1 MKKRKTKYNLLFYSM
16 IVLSIFSVGILSTL
30 LLSPNVRNS
39 VLSKLKN
46 TQDKNSNGTPL
57 RSKVLRDNG
66 DGTYTLSL
74 DVTGDSEKITPKVN
88 VIVIVDRSG
97 SMGESSGTGA
107 YVAAND
113 TSDNR
118 FGLVNGQYIRLTRE
132 GTNNYN
138 RTYWYTNSAGER
150 VQYTGQRY
158 QYDSSATR
166 LEATKAAVNKLAN
179 KLLGYNGNGNPD
191 DTVEMSLISFSGPNQ
206 PTPQIQT
213 NVRKTNTFTTYET
226 AVNGLGAQGGTNWE
240 IALQTANGIDF
251 EDDDPTFVIFFTDG
265 APTRYGTNLGTGQE
279 REPNMKESYDA
290 ATDDAATLAQN
301 VGVNNFYTIFAYGT
315 TTGSNYLRDLTAA
328 AGAPATN
335 NYSASSTAE
344 LEAAFDEILSKIE
357 QAGFADVS
365 INDGTT
371 AAVQASSGSVS
382 GGLLE
387 VDKNFKYY
395 LSFPLKENGQ
405 SDIPEITN
413 ITLVSNDQ
421 YKLTDAN
428 GNEYT
433 VTRVPAYEQDTKT
446 GRETDVVLENVFK
459 FEWVDAQNP
468 LHKTTPPEATFDE
481 NPTIKNEH
489 NEDVPNPNYGAVD
502 WDLSSLDV
510 LKNNVTYTVS
520 FDCYPSQVT
529 LDIIADI
536 KNDPSSYEDLDDT
549 VKQYLDSNGN
559 LKTNTGATLKYD
571 DTRTTADESK
581 VPIDFNDV
589 TPVETKTVEALS
601 VAKEWDGG
609 NPDPKIT
616 LYVDR
621 DNDLK
626 KYYTELSSP
635 TYKGS
640 VNASIGIMKYDT
652 EGNVTVLTPGHDY
665 KFSEDNELSHIWDFT
680 TPTIHPMM
688 INGKVYTLLQVPE
701 GSVTMTKDH
710 EIQGDNEYF
719 RLTLKNGNTTT
730 TKIYVVGSEDAVL
743 TAKNVK
749 RSHLDF
755 NKVVVGKDAANANPE
770 DLFTFDATITTKTGT
785 DFWFSIWNGSGYVVN
800 TTDKQYITNATQEV
814 IVVDTKDTA
823 NIQNWNK
830 TDSEITYKERNAIT
844 GQFED
849 KKISSY
855 VSCTEVSEGKYSI
868 ITGFYYAPSGTHVTY
883 QIQRDWNVRF
893 TYVPTGSTYTIKELV
908 DDEHLDEAYRFI
920 DITGVGTQD
929 NRQVTGSQVSGT
941 LKEAST
947 TYKETFKNEYLLT
960 HVDVEKV
967 WDDADN
973 QDGKRPDSVTVIL
986 KRDGV
991 EVEGKSVVLDGKT
1004 TIKDETTGEEV
1015 ADPNEKV
1022 AWKTTF
1028 NNLPVYNKTTN
1039 QPYVYTIDEI
1049 ITSNDYQK
1057 DVTCNMVGTQTEG
1070 ETTEGEEGEEASE
1083 DEGDPDP
1090 TAQSTMSCVITNT
1103 HTPETKKV
1111 KVVKVWDDAND
1122 QDGLRRSGNTTA
1134 TVALTEDGTASST
1147 MKVTSGTDI
1156 TKNKFESEVYTVPV
1170 YKPGEVGQ
1178 EIAYS
1183 AVEASVPTGYEK
1195 SDVATTTETIDGEEV
1210 TVFTITN
1217 THTPATKKV
1226 RIAKAWDDANNQDN
1240 LRNNATIALVENG
1253 ETSTTKT
1260 FTTDGTTTADYAD
1273 FEVPVY
1279 KPGEVGV
1286 PATYSATETVTP
1298 RNYTTTNTA
1307 EKTTVTEEGVEIEV
1321 YTIKNT
1327 HTPLTKKVRIAKA
1340 WDDADNQDGLRN
1352 NATIALIE
1360 NGTTSTTKT
1369 FTTDGTTTADYADF
1383 EVPVNQPGKVGVPAT
1398 YSATETVTPR
1408 NYTTTNVAA
1417 SSTTTVDGKEIEV
1430 YTITNTH
1437 TPATKKIKVV
1447 KVWEDNND
1455 QDGLRKN
1462 GTTATI
1468 AVTEDG
1474 TASSTMTLTS
1484 GSDITKNKFESEVYT
1499 VPVYKPGS
1507 VRQEVIYSAVEATT
1521 PDKYTKS
1528 DVVPSEEKI
1537 TNETTG
1543 EEETVY
1549 VFTIT
1554 NTHTPE
1560 QMKIKV
1566 VKDWED
1572 ADNQD
1577 GLREPATITL
1587 YAGETATQ
1595 NTLTTIEDL
1604 KSATFTVDKY
1614 ANGSEIVYSVQE
1626 NELDG
1631 YTTTIVPSTEDVKD
1645 ETTGEVTETIK
1656 VFTVI
1661 NTHTPATKKIQIK
1674 KVFSDA
1680 NNQDGI
1686 RENATIAVTEDGTAS
1701 TTMTLTTKENEASSD
1716 IYTVPVNKAG
1726 TEITYSATETV
1737 TPDGYT
1743 AGDVE
1748 SEDVTINGETVT
1760 VFTITNTHT
1769 PATKKIQIK
1778 KVFSDSNNQDGIRKN
1793 ATIAVT
1799 ENGTASTSMTLTTK
1813 EDAAESDIY
1822 TVPVY
1827 KVGAEGQ
1834 EVTYS
1839 ATETVTPDGYT
1850 PSEVDSKDVTIN
1862 GETVTVFTITN
1873 IHTPATK
1880 KVRIAK
1886 AWDDNNDQDGL
1897 REKGVSATIAL
1908 IENGTTSTTKTFTT
1922 DGKTTA
1928 DYADFEVPVYKA
1940 GSVGV
1945 PATYSA
1951 TETTTPTGYTTTNEA
1966 VRSTTTVDG
1975 KEIEVYTITN
1985 THTPETKDIKVVKA
1999 WSDDNNHEG
2008 FRPSSV
2014 TFQLTANGSNYGQP
2028 VTVKFEKDILENNWS
2043 YTFEDLDVYANG
2055 SEIVYD
2061 VVETPVPNYEGS
2073 DAVVTTERDE
2083 TTGEEIKVLTIT
2095 NSRTVEK
2102 IPVTVKKVWND
2113 ENNKE
2118 GYRPASVTFNLFGV
2132 DKTKP
2137 VQSAT
2142 FDGTNTD
2149 ENGYWTYTF
2158 TNLDKYAN
2166 GELINYTITE
2176 DTVANYTP
2184 SIQGLTI
2191 TNSRGV
2197 ETTTVTVEKDWQD
2210 ANNKEGFRPP
2220 SVQVQLKDG
2229 NNAVGTP
2236 VTLDASNNW
2245 KYEWTGLQKIRNQQ
2259 PIEYTVE
2266 EVKTDVITGTDDVG
2280 TYAISVTETETGYKI
2295 TNTHTPKT
2303 TGFTITKVWSDRDDE
2318 EGFRPDE
2325 IEIEIHSQTA
2335 SETEAKLETVI
2346 KLDGE
2351 VDENGPETAKWVAT
2365 LSELPKYRNGEEIEY
2380 TVYESR
2386 NDVLTGTDG
2395 VGTYAISETG
2405 NAASGF
2411 TITNTHT
2418 PTPTSVTVEK
2428 DWQDASDKEGFRPE
2442 SVTIILHASD
2452 NSIADQ
2458 QVTITGTPSWS
2469 HTFTDLLAYKDGK
2482 KITYTVEEVK
2492 TDVITGTDGTGTYA
2506 ISVTET
2512 ATGYKVTN
2520 THTPET
2526 TTSTV
2531 VKVWDDNSN
2540 QDKVR
2545 PAVADIEFQLQANG
2559 TDVGEPVTLTDAG
2572 NNRWT
2577 KTVSNLPKYADGE
2590 LIEYTW
2596 VEDEASLKELGYT
2609 LTSAELSN
2617 DKLTYTMTNY
2627 RETDKITINGKKTW
2641 ADSSNNDQVRPLELN
2656 IQLFANGTAVEGQ
2669 TKHLEAADYDA
2680 TANEWTFSFEDLE
2693 VNDANGPIVY
2703 TVDEVDSEGK
2713 PTEVQYYDKTQTGN
2727 KENGYEIINKHD
2739 KETTSV
2745 KATKVWDDDSN
2756 RDAIQPE
2763 NVTFELFAN
2772 GDKVGSKVLDGKV
2785 DKTGEYEPWKV
2796 EFTGLDK
2803 LYNGEEIE
2811 YTVEEVKTGVITGKD
2826 ENGTYAVSVTGDQ
2839 VKGYT
2844 ITNTH
2849 TPETVDID
2857 VKKVWNDDDN
2867 RDALRPDEVTFYI
2880 YQDGSETP
2888 FRTETVTFK
2897 ENKSENTWYYTFSDL
2912 PKYKN
2917 VNGVATP
2924 IKYTI
2929 KEAAVDSYRGEVD
2942 NSKYTIT
2949 NIHTPETTTIT
2960 GYKVWRDDSDKE
2972 GKRPG
2977 SVTIKLYANGEFYDS
2992 KVVSGGKD
3000 NEWAYTFEDLP
3011 VWYNDKGEAKK
3022 VVYTVAEADVANGY
3036 VSTIKDKNSETDKFI
3051 IINTITG
3058 TTEVSGKKIWDD
3070 DNNRDGVRLSSVTI
3084 VLNADG
3090 KKLEGEKYSK
3100 TLPDENGKW
3109 EYSWTELP
3117 KYNED
3122 GTKIVYSVTEEL
3134 SEEDA
3139 KVYTANYE
3147 TEGNNLNVRNVH
3159 TPAKF
3164 DINGIK
3170 AWDDDNNRDGLRP
3183 ETVTIALNADG
3194 KQIET
3199 YTAKATD
3206 GWKYEFKGLNKYRD
3220 GGVEIKYTLTEIQEA
3235 SEEGEEGTEEEK
3247 EPIYTPIIDG
3257 YTITNKH
3264 VPETVSYKVSKVWD
3278 DDENR
3283 DGIRPES
3290 ITVNLLAD
3298 GNKVESKTV
3307 TGPKWECEFTG
3318 LPKYKKGEVGVP
3330 ITYTITEDI
3339 KEGYTASIVPQVDN
3353 PTEVVITNTHTPDTI
3368 DLDITKTWKGD
3379 EDHLDQRPKFV
3390 TVYLYADG
3398 ELIDTI
3404 TVKEDEEWKYIV
3416 ENMFKYKGGVPI
3428 KYTIDEKDVEGY
3440 IKNID
3445 GLNVINTR
3453 DSSGDVVPDEE
3464 PPHTKVDY
3472 NYVYEFV
3479 IATLSGIVISF
3490 KKEY

>member
-30 LLSPNVRNS
+30 LLSPNVRKSLSNS
-39 VLSKLKN
+39 KELEA
-46 TQDKNSNGTPL
+46 KNSNGTPL

-97 SMGESSGTGA
+97 SMGEGSGTGA

-132 GTNNYN
+132 GNTYN
-138 RTYWYTNSAGER
+138 RTYWYTNSAGEQ

-265 APTRYGTNLGTGQE
+265 APTRYGTSSGTGQE
-279 REPNMKESYDA
+279 REPNMRESYNA

-315 TTGSNYLRDLTAA
+315 NTGSNYLKNLTAA
-328 AGAPATN
+328 AGSPATN

-387 VDKNFKYY
+387 VDTNFKYY

-433 VTRVPAYEQDTKT
+433 VTRVPAYEQDTTT

-468 LHKTTPPEATFDE
+468 LHKTTPPAATFDE
-481 NPTIKNEH
+481 NPTIKDEEN
-489 NEDVPNPNYGAVD
+489 NDIPNPNYGAVD

-520 FDCYPSQVT
+520 FNCYPSQVT

-536 KNDPSSYEDLDDT
+536 KNDPSSYEDLDET
-549 VKQYLDSNGN
+549 VKKYLDSNGN
-559 LKTNTGATLKYD
+559 LKTNTGATLTYD
-571 DTRTTADESK
+571 DTRTTADESR
-581 VPIDFNDV
+581 VPIEFNDV

-609 NPDPKIT
+609 DPDPKIT

-640 VNASIGIMKYDT
+640 VNASIGIMKYDN
-652 EGNVTVLTPGHDY
+652 EGNVTILTPGHDY
-665 KFSEDNELSHIWDFT
+665 KFSEDVELSHIWDFT

-688 INGKVYTLLQVPE
+688 INGRVYTLLQVPD
-701 GSVTMTKDH
+701 GTVTMTKDH
-710 EIQGDNEYF
+710 EIHGENEYF
-719 RLTLKNGNTTT
+719 RLTFKNGDTTT
-730 TKIYVVGSEDAVL
+730 TKTYIVGSEDAVL

-814 IVVDTKDTA
+814 IEVNTNDTA

-830 TDSEITYKERNAIT
+830 TDSVITYKERNAIT
-844 GQFED
+844 GLFED

-868 ITGFYYAPSGTHVTY
+868 VTGFYYAPSGTHVTY
-883 QIQRDWNVRF
+883 QLQRDWNVRF

-908 DDEHLDEAYRFI
+908 EEEYLDEAYRFI

-929 NRQVTGSQVSGT
+929 NRQVTGSEVTGT

-973 QDGKRPDSVTVIL
+973 QDGKRPDSVTVVL

-1028 NNLPVYNKTTN
+1028 DNLPVYNKTTN
-1039 QPYVYTIDEI
+1039 QPYVYTTDEI

-1111 KVVKVWDDAND
+1111 KVVKVWEDAND

-1156 TKNKFESEVYTVPV
+1156 TTNRFESEVYTVPV
-1170 YKPGEVGQ
+1170 YKAGAVGQ

-1183 AVEASVPTGYEK
+1183 AVEASVPTGYDK
-1195 SDVATTTETIDGEEV
+1195 SDVATTTETIDGE
-1210 TVFTITN
+1210 
-1217 THTPATKKV
+1217 
-1226 RIAKAWDDANNQDN
+1226 
-1240 LRNNATIALVENG
+1240 
-1253 ETSTTKT
+1253 
-1260 FTTDGTTTADYAD
+1260 
-1273 FEVPVY
+1273 
-1279 KPGEVGV
+1279 
-1286 PATYSATETVTP
+1286 
-1298 RNYTTTNTA
+1298 
-1307 EKTTVTEEGVEIEV
+1307 
-1321 YTIKNT
+1321 
-1327 HTPLTKKVRIAKA
+1327 
-1340 WDDADNQDGLRN
+1340 
-1352 NATIALIE
+1352 
-1360 NGTTSTTKT
+1360 
-1369 FTTDGTTTADYADF
+1369 
-1383 EVPVNQPGKVGVPAT
+1383 
-1398 YSATETVTPR
+1398 
-1408 NYTTTNVAA
+1408 
-1417 SSTTTVDGKEIEV
+1417 
-1430 YTITNTH
+1430 
-1437 TPATKKIKVV
+1437 
-1447 KVWEDNND
+1447 
-1455 QDGLRKN
+1455 
-1462 GTTATI
+1462 
-1468 AVTEDG
+1468 
-1474 TASSTMTLTS
+1474 
-1484 GSDITKNKFESEVYT
+1484 
-1499 VPVYKPGS
+1499 
-1507 VRQEVIYSAVEATT
+1507 
-1521 PDKYTKS
+1521 
-1528 DVVPSEEKI
+1528 
-1537 TNETTG
+1537 
-1543 EEETVY
+1543 
-1549 VFTIT
+1549 
-1554 NTHTPE
+1554 
-1560 QMKIKV
+1560 
-1566 VKDWED
+1566 
-1572 ADNQD
+1572 
-1577 GLREPATITL
+1577 
-1587 YAGETATQ
+1587 
-1595 NTLTTIEDL
+1595 
-1604 KSATFTVDKY
+1604 
-1614 ANGSEIVYSVQE
+1614 
-1626 NELDG
+1626 
-1631 YTTTIVPSTEDVKD
+1631 
-1645 ETTGEVTETIK
+1645 
-1656 VFTVI
+1656 
-1661 NTHTPATKKIQIK
+1661 
-1674 KVFSDA
+1674 
-1680 NNQDGI
+1680 
-1686 RENATIAVTEDGTAS
+1686 
-1701 TTMTLTTKENEASSD
+1701 
-1716 IYTVPVNKAG
+1716 
-1726 TEITYSATETV
+1726 
-1737 TPDGYT
+1737 
-1743 AGDVE
+1743 
-1748 SEDVTINGETVT
+1748 TVT
-1760 VFTITNTHT
+1760 VFTITNTHE
-1769 PATKKIQIK
+1769 PEKDD
-1778 KVFSDSNNQDGIRKN
+1778 V
-1793 ATIAVT
+1793 
-1799 ENGTASTSMTLTTK
+1799 
-1813 EDAAESDIY
+1813 
-1822 TVPVY
+1822 
-1827 KVGAEGQ
+1827 
-1834 EVTYS
+1834 
-1839 ATETVTPDGYT
+1839 TVT
-1850 PSEVDSKDVTIN
+1850 
-1862 GETVTVFTITN
+1862 
-1873 IHTPATK
+1873 
-1880 KVRIAK
+1880 
-1886 AWDDNNDQDGL
+1886 
-1897 REKGVSATIAL
+1897 
-1908 IENGTTSTTKTFTT
+1908 
-1922 DGKTTA
+1922 
-1928 DYADFEVPVYKA
+1928 
-1940 GSVGV
+1940 
-1945 PATYSA
+1945 
-1951 TETTTPTGYTTTNEA
+1951 
-1966 VRSTTTVDG
+1966 
-1975 KEIEVYTITN
+1975 
-1985 THTPETKDIKVVKA
+1985 
-1999 WSDDNNHEG
+1999 
-2008 FRPSSV
+2008 
-2014 TFQLTANGSNYGQP
+2014 
-2028 VTVKFEKDILENNWS
+2028 
-2043 YTFEDLDVYANG
+2043 
-2055 SEIVYD
+2055 
-2061 VVETPVPNYEGS
+2061 
-2073 DAVVTTERDE
+2073 
-2083 TTGEEIKVLTIT
+2083 
-2095 NSRTVEK
+2095 
-2102 IPVTVKKVWND
+2102 KVWND
-2113 ENNKE
+2113 ENNYE
-2118 GYRPASVTFNLFGV
+2118 GLRPEKVIFQLKANGENYGDPVEVTFENNISENTWKYTFPDLDVNAGGDPIVYTVVETETPTGYQKTESGLTVTNSRSVSKISITVTKVWDDEDNYEGLRTPVTFYLYGTDKTIPVAEATFNGTTTDEDGNWTYTFTDLDEYANGQVINYTIDEADLEYYDKEIEGLTITNSRDIEKTTVTVTKVWDDEDNYEGLRTPVTFYLYGV
-2132 DKTKP
+2132 DKEEAIA
-2137 VQSAT
+2137 SAT
-2142 FDGTNTD
+2142 LDGSTTD
-2149 ENGYWTYTF
+2149 DDGNWTYTF

-2166 GELINYTITE
+2166 GEEIEYTVDEEELEFYDKDIDGLTVTNSRDVEKIELTVTKVWDDEDNYEGLRTPVTFYLYGVDKDEAIASATLDGSTTDEDGNWTYTFTNLDKYANGEEIEYTIDE
-2176 DTVANYTP
+2176 EELEFYDKD
-2184 SIQGLTI
+2184 IDGLTI
-2191 TNSRGV
+2191 TNSRDV
-2197 ETTTVTVEKDWQD
+2197 EKIELTVTKVWDDEDNYEGLRTPVTFYLYGVDKDEAIASATLDGSTTDDDGNWTYTFTNLDKYANGEEIEYSIDEEELEFYDKDIDGLTITNSREVEKIDLEVKKVWD
-2210 ANNKEGFRPP
+2210 DGSNYEGLRPP
-2220 SVQVQLKDG
+2220 S
-2229 NNAVGTP
+2229 
-2236 VTLDASNNW
+2236 
-2245 KYEWTGLQKIRNQQ
+2245 
-2259 PIEYTVE
+2259 
-2266 EVKTDVITGTDDVG
+2266 ITFYLYGVDKET
-2280 TYAISVTETETGYKI
+2280 SVAE
-2295 TNTHTPKT
+2295 
-2303 TGFTITKVWSDRDDE
+2303 
-2318 EGFRPDE
+2318 
-2325 IEIEIHSQTA
+2325 
-2335 SETEAKLETVI
+2335 
-2346 KLDGE
+2346 
-2351 VDENGPETAKWVAT
+2351 AT
-2365 LSELPKYRNGEEIEY
+2365 LSGSGNEWTYTFRNLDKYANGEEIEY
-2380 TVYESR
+2380 TIDEVEDENYEK
-2386 NDVLTGTDG
+2386 DIDG
-2395 VGTYAISETG
+2395 L
-2405 NAASGF
+2405 
-2411 TITNTHT
+2411 TITN
-2418 PTPTSVTVEK
+2418 SREVEK
-2428 DWQDASDKEGFRPE
+2428 TNITVTKVWDDEDNYEGLRTPVTFYLYGVDKEEPIAEATLDGTTTDEDGNWTYTFTNLDVYANGEEIEYTIDEEELEFYDKDIDGLTITNSREVEKIELTVTKVWDDEDNYEGLRTPVTFYLYGIDKTTPVAEATLDGTTTDEDGNWTYTFTNLDKYANGEEIEYSIDEADLDNYDKDIDGLTITNSREVEKTTVKVTKVWDDDDDSEGFRPD
-2442 SVTIILHASD
+2442 SVTFNLFGVNKETPVASITLSE
-2452 NSIADQ
+2452 NSEKDEDGNW
-2458 QVTITGTPSWS
+2458 TY
-2469 HTFTDLLAYKDGK
+2469 TFTDLDVYAEGK
-2482 KITYTVEEVK
+2482 TINYTVEEA
-2492 TDVITGTDGTGTYA
+2492 TTTTITGTDGTGTYA
-2506 ISVTET
+2506 TSTSGT
-2512 ATGYKVTN
+2512 MAAGYVITN

-2577 KTVSNLPKYADGE
+2577 YTVSNLPKYADGE

-2596 VEDEASLKELGYT
+2596 VEDEASLNELGYT

-2641 ADSSNNDQVRPLELN
+2641 DDSSNNDKVRPTDG
-2656 IQLFANGTAVEGQ
+2656 IDVQLYANGNPEGKPQ
-2669 TKHLEAADYDA
+2669 HLEYSDDD
-2680 TANEWTFSFEDLE
+2680 EWTFTFPDLE
-2693 VNDANGPIVY
+2693 VNDENGAITY
-2703 TVDEVDSEGK
+2703 TVDEVSV
-2713 PTEVQYYDKTQTGN
+2713 PQYYDKTQTGN

-2739 KETTSV
+2739 KEPTSV
-2745 KATKVWDDDSN
+2745 KVKKVWDDDSN

-2763 NVTFELFAN
+2763 NVQIQLKAN
-2772 GDKVGSKVLDGKV
+2772 GDIVGSKYLPEDGKWE
-2785 DKTGEYEPWKV
+2785 TT
-2796 EFTGLDK
+2796 FTGLDK

-2811 YTVEEVKTGVITGKD
+2811 YTVEEVKTDVITGTD
-2826 ENGTYAVSVTGDQ
+2826 GAETYAVSVSGDQ
-2839 VKGYT
+2839 ESGYI

-2849 TPETVDID
+2849 TPVKTQVTVT
-2857 VKKVWNDDDN
+2857 KVWDDDDN
-2867 RDALRPDEVTFYI
+2867 RDALRPGTITVNL
-2880 YQDGSETP
+2880 YQDDSTTP
-2888 FRTETVTFK
+2888 FRTATVTFDK
-2897 ENKSENTWYYTFSDL
+2897 DINENKWTYTFEDL

-2917 VNGVATP
+2917 VGGKKVEIAYN
-2924 IKYTI
+2924 ID
-2929 KEAAVDSYRGEVD
+2929 ENEVDSYHGEVD
-2942 NSKYTIT
+2942 NEKYTIT
-2949 NIHTPETTTIT
+2949 NSHDTEKTKIT
-2960 GYKVWRDDSDKE
+2960 GYKVWKDDSDKE

-2992 KVVSGGKD
+2992 KEVSGGKD

-3011 VWYNDKGEAKK
+3011 VWYNDGGEAKK

-3090 KKLEGEKYSK
+3090 KKLEGEAYSK
-3100 TLPDENGKW
+3100 TLNETNGW

-3134 SEEDA
+3134 SEDDA

-3147 TEGNNLNVRNVH
+3147 TEGNKLNVKNVH

-3164 DINGIK
+3164 DINGTK

-3199 YTAKATD
+3199 YTAKAAD

-3330 ITYTITEDI
+3330 IVYTITEDI
-3339 KEGYTASIVPQVDN
+3339 KEGYTASIVPQVEN

-3368 DLDITKTWKGD
+3368 DLDITKTWEGD

-3464 PPHTKVDY
+3464 PPHTKADY

>member
-30 LLSPNVRNS
+30 LLSPNVRKSLSNS
-39 VLSKLKN
+39 KELEA
-46 TQDKNSNGTPL
+46 KNSNGTPL

-97 SMGESSGTGA
+97 SMGDSSGTGA
-107 YVAAND
+107 YVPNND
-113 TSDNR
+113 TGETR
-118 FGLVNGQYIRLTRE
+118 FGLVDGQFISLTRR
-132 GTNNYN
+132 GNSGN
-138 RTYWYTNSAGER
+138 RTYWYTNSAG
-150 VQYTGQRY
+150 VDTQYNGQRY
-158 QYDSSATR
+158 SYDSSATR

-191 DTVEMSLISFSGPNQ
+191 DTVEMSLISFSGPNR

-213 NVRKTNTFTTYET
+213 NVRKTSTFTTYET
-226 AVNGLGAQGGTNWE
+226 AVNGLAADGGTNWE

-265 APTRYGTNLGTGQE
+265 APTRYGTSSGTGRE
-279 REPNMKESYDA
+279 EEPNMGNSYNA

-301 VGVNNFYTIFAYGT
+301 VGVDNFYTIFAYGT
-315 TTGSNYLRDLTAA
+315 NTGSNYLKKLTAA

-387 VDKNFKYY
+387 VDTNFKYY

-433 VTRVPAYEQDTKT
+433 VTRVPAYEQDTTT

-468 LHKTTPPEATFDE
+468 LHKTTPPEATFDK

-549 VKQYLDSNGN
+549 VKQYIDSNGN

-589 TPVETKTVEALS
+589 TPVKTKTVEALS

-609 NPDPKIT
+609 DPDPKIT

-652 EGNVTVLTPGHDY
+652 EGNVTILTPGHDY
-665 KFSEDNELSHIWDFT
+665 KFSEDVELSHIWDFT

-868 ITGFYYAPSGTHVTY
+868 VTGFYYAPSGTHVTY

-908 DDEHLDEAYRFI
+908 EDEQLDEAYRFV

-929 NRQVTGSQVSGT
+929 NRQVTGSEVSGT

-967 WDDADN
+967 WDDANN
-973 QDGKRPDSVTVIL
+973 QDGKRPDSVTVVL

-1057 DVTCNMVGTQTEG
+1057 DVTCRMVGTQTEG

-1111 KVVKVWDDAND
+1111 KVVKVWEDAND

-1156 TKNKFESEVYTVPV
+1156 TTNRFESEVYTVPV
-1170 YKPGEVGQ
+1170 YKAGAVGQ

-1217 THTPATKKV
+1217 THTPATKK
-1226 RIAKAWDDANNQDN
+1226 
-1240 LRNNATIALVENG
+1240 
-1253 ETSTTKT
+1253 
-1260 FTTDGTTTADYAD
+1260 
-1273 FEVPVY
+1273 
-1279 KPGEVGV
+1279 
-1286 PATYSATETVTP
+1286 
-1298 RNYTTTNTA
+1298 
-1307 EKTTVTEEGVEIEV
+1307 
-1321 YTIKNT
+1321 
-1327 HTPLTKKVRIAKA
+1327 
-1340 WDDADNQDGLRN
+1340 
-1352 NATIALIE
+1352 
-1360 NGTTSTTKT
+1360 
-1369 FTTDGTTTADYADF
+1369 
-1383 EVPVNQPGKVGVPAT
+1383 
-1398 YSATETVTPR
+1398 
-1408 NYTTTNVAA
+1408 
-1417 SSTTTVDGKEIEV
+1417 
-1430 YTITNTH
+1430 
-1437 TPATKKIKVV
+1437 IKVV

-1462 GTTATI
+1462 DTTATI
-1468 AVTEDG
+1468 AVTENG

-1499 VPVYKPGS
+1499 VPVYNAG
-1507 VRQEVIYSAVEATT
+1507 EEITYSAVEATT

-1587 YAGETATQ
+1587 YAGDTATE
-1595 NTLTTIEDL
+1595 NVLTTIEDL

-1614 ANGSEIVYSVQE
+1614 ADGEAIEYSVQE
-1626 NELDG
+1626 NTIAG
-1631 YTTTIVPSTEDVKD
+1631 YEASDPVK
-1645 ETTGEVTETIK
+1645 TTETI
-1656 VFTVI
+1656 
-1661 NTHTPATKKIQIK
+1661 
-1674 KVFSDA
+1674 
-1680 NNQDGI
+1680 
-1686 RENATIAVTEDGTAS
+1686 E
-1701 TTMTLTTKENEASSD
+1701 
-1716 IYTVPVNKAG
+1716 
-1726 TEITYSATETV
+1726 
-1737 TPDGYT
+1737 
-1743 AGDVE
+1743 
-1748 SEDVTINGETVT
+1748 GEEVT

-1769 PATKKIQIK
+1769 PEQMKI
-1778 KVFSDSNNQDGIRKN
+1778 KV
-1793 ATIAVT
+1793 V
-1799 ENGTASTSMTLTTK
+1799 
-1813 EDAAESDIY
+1813 
-1822 TVPVY
+1822 
-1827 KVGAEGQ
+1827 
-1834 EVTYS
+1834 
-1839 ATETVTPDGYT
+1839 
-1850 PSEVDSKDVTIN
+1850 
-1862 GETVTVFTITN
+1862 
-1873 IHTPATK
+1873 
-1880 KVRIAK
+1880 K
-1886 AWDDNNDQDGL
+1886 AWEDNNDQDGL
-1897 REKGVSATIAL
+1897 RRNGDAVASITLYAGDTATENVLTTDDTETIHKTESATFTVDKYADGEAIEYSVQENTIAGY
-1908 IENGTTSTTKTFTT
+1908 EAS
-1922 DGKTTA
+1922 DPVKTTETIEGE
-1928 DYADFEVPVYKA
+1928 EV
-1940 GSVGV
+1940 
-1945 PATYSA
+1945 
-1951 TETTTPTGYTTTNEA
+1951 
-1966 VRSTTTVDG
+1966 TVF
-1975 KEIEVYTITN
+1975 TITN
-1985 THTPETKDIKVVKA
+1985 THTPKTKDIKVVKA

-2028 VTVKFEKDILENNWS
+2028 VTVKVEENWS

-2055 SEIVYD
+2055 SEIVYG
-2061 VVETPVPNYEGS
+2061 VVETPVPNYTGS
-2073 DAVVTTERDE
+2073 DAVVTTERDA

-2158 TNLDKYAN
+2158 TDLDKYAN
-2166 GELINYTITE
+2166 GQVINYTITE

-2210 ANNKEGFRPP
+2210 ASDKEGFRPP

-2236 VTLDASNNW
+2236 VTLNASNNW
-2245 KYEWTGLQKIRNQQ
+2245 KYEWTGLQKIRNKQE
-2259 PIEYTVE
+2259 IVYTVE

-2280 TYAISVTETETGYKI
+2280 TYAISVTETATGYKV

-2335 SETEAKLETVI
+2335 SEDEAKLETVI
-2346 KLDGE
+2346 TLDGE
-2351 VDENGPETAKWVAT
+2351 VDEDGPETAKWVAT

-2386 NDVLTGTDG
+2386 TDVLTGTDG

-2405 NAASGF
+2405 NEASGF

-2452 NSIADQ
+2452 KSIADQ

-2577 KTVSNLPKYADGE
+2577 YTANNLPKYADGE

-2680 TANEWTFSFEDLE
+2680 TANEWTFTFENLE
-2693 VNDANGPIVY
+2693 ANDANGPIVY

-2772 GDKVGSKVLDGKV
+2772 GDKVGSKVLDGKK
-2785 DKTGEYEPWKV
+2785 DENGEYEPWKV

-2811 YTVEEVKTGVITGKD
+2811 YTVEEVKTDVITGKD
-2826 ENGTYAVSVTGDQ
+2826 ETGTYAVSVSGDQ
-2839 VKGYT
+2839 ESGYI

-2929 KEAAVDSYRGEVD
+2929 KEAAVDLYRGEVD

-2992 KVVSGGKD
+2992 KEVSGGKD
-3000 NEWAYTFEDLP
+3000 NEWAFTFEDLP
-3011 VWYNDKGEAKK
+3011 VWYNDNGEAKK

-3058 TTEVSGKKIWDD
+3058 TTEVSGEKIWDD
-3070 DNNRDGVRLSSVTI
+3070 DNNRDGVRLSNVTI

-3090 KKLEGEKYSK
+3090 KKLEGAEYSK
-3100 TLPDENGKW
+3100 QLPDENGKW

-3278 DDENR
+3278 DDEDR
-3283 DGIRPES
+3283 DGIRPVS

-3339 KEGYTASIVPQVDN
+3339 KEGYTASIVPQVNN

-3368 DLDITKTWKGD
+3368 DLDITKTWEGD